1 MIGRR
6 LVNGVESSAISVD
19 DRGLQYGDGLF
30 ETMAATN
37 GRVRN
42 FARHMERLT
51 EGCRR
56 LGMPMPSPDLLE
68 AECARA
74 LAGLGAGSVKIM
86 VTRGPGPRS
95 YRPPPDPAVTRVV
108 VSSAARQRNDP
119 ETGIV
124 VRLCDTPLG
133 LNPRLAGL
141 KHLNRLEQVM
151 ACAEW
156 DDASIAEGL
165 MSSVDGRLVCATAA
179 NVFLVQDG
187 RLLTPDI
194 RDCGVAG
201 VMRGIVLAAVRDLEL
216 PVEVTDLDVA
226 RLGAA
231 DEVFLTNAI
240 TGVRPVGEVAGVRRY
255 GAPGAMTRTLIEWT
269 VRAAA

>member
-30 ETMAATN
+30 ETMLAQD
-37 GRVRN
+37 GRVRH
-42 FARHMERLT
+42 FERHMERLA
-51 EGCRR
+51 EGGRR
-56 LGMPMPSPDLLE
+56 LGLPVPDPGLI
-68 AECARA
+68 ADECERA
-74 LAGLGAGSVKIM
+74 LAGLGAGSVKLM

-95 YRPPPDPAVTRVV
+95 YRPPAEPSVTRII
-108 VSSAARQRNDP
+108 VSSAPKQRNDP
-119 ETGIV
+119 EDGIV

-141 KHLNRLEQVM
+141 KHLNRLEQVL

-156 DDASIAEGL
+156 DDPAIAEGL
-165 MSSVDGRLVCATAA
+165 MSAVDGRIICATAA
-179 NVFLVQDG
+179 NVFLVREG

-201 VMRGIVLAAVRDLEL
+201 VMRGVVLAAAREL
-216 PVEVTDLDVA
+216 AIDATATDLWQDDLA
-226 RLGAA
+226 AA

-240 TGVRPVGEVAGVRRY
+240 TGVRPVGEVLGVRRY
-255 GAPGAMTRTLIEWT
+255 GGPGEVTRVLLERTS
-269 VRAAA
+269 RADA

>member
-6 LVNGVESSAISVD
+6 LVNGVETSAVSVD

-30 ETMAATN
+30 ETMAAVD

-42 FARHMERLT
+42 LERHLDRLA

-56 LGMPMPSPDLLE
+56 LGMPAPDRAQIELE
-68 AECARA
+68 CEKA
-74 LAGLGAGSVKIM
+74 LEGLGAGAVKLM

-95 YRPPPDPAVTRVV
+95 YRPPLEPSITRII
-108 VSSAARQRNDP
+108 VSSAPKPRNDP
-119 ETGIV
+119 DDGIV

-133 LNPRLAGL
+133 LNPVLAGL

-151 ACAEW
+151 ACSEW
-156 DDASIAEGL
+156 NDPAVAEGL
-165 MSSVDGRLVCATAA
+165 MSSVDGRLISATAA
-179 NVFLVQDG
+179 NVFIVQGG
-187 RLLTPDI
+187 RLRTPDI

-201 VMRGIVLAAVRDLEL
+201 VMRGVVLAAAGEL
-216 PVEVTDLDVA
+216 SIPADVA
-226 RLGAA
+226 DLRTEDLAAA

-240 TGVRPVGEVAGVRRY
+240 TGVRPVGEVLGVRRY
-255 GAPGAMTRTLIEWT
+255 PATGPVTRALDERTR
-269 VRAAA
+269 RAGV

>member
-30 ETMAATN
+30 ETMAALN

-42 FARHMERLT
+42 FARHMERLA
-51 EGCRR
+51 EGGRR
-56 LGMPMPSPDLLE
+56 LGLPVPDANLIA
-68 AECARA
+68 AECERA
-74 LAGLGAGSVKIM
+74 LVGLGAGSVKLM

-95 YRPPPDPAVTRVV
+95 YRPPADPAITRIV
-108 VSSAARQRNDP
+108 VSSAPKPRNDP
-119 ETGIV
+119 EDGIV
-124 VRLCDTPLG
+124 VRLCDTPIG

-141 KHLNRLEQVM
+141 KHLNRLEQVL

-156 DDASIAEGL
+156 SDPAIAEGL
-165 MSSVDGRLVCATAA
+165 MCSVDGRIVCATAA
-179 NVFLVQDG
+179 NVFLVREG
-187 RLLTPDI
+187 RLVTPDI

-201 VMRGIVLAAVRDLEL
+201 VMRGVVLAAARELAIDTQVRDVVPE
-216 PVEVTDLDVA
+216 DLA
-226 RLGAA
+226 SA

-240 TGVRPVGEVAGVRRY
+240 TGVRPVGEILGVRRY
-255 GAPGAMTRTLIEWT
+255 PAPGEVTGVLLERTTRAG
-269 VRAAA
+269 V

>member
-6 LVNGVESSAISVD
+6 LVNGVEASAISVD

-42 FARHMERLT
+42 FTRHMERLAV
-51 EGCRR
+51 GCHR
-56 LGMPMPSPDLLE
+56 LGIPMPDPAILDR
-68 AECARA
+68 ECERA
-74 LAGLGAGSVKIM
+74 LTGLGAGSVKIV

-95 YRPPPDPAVTRVV
+95 YRPPAEPAVTRIV
-108 VSSAARQRNDP
+108 VSSGPRPRNDP
-119 ETGIV
+119 DTGIV
-124 VRLCDTPLG
+124 VRLCETPLG

-156 DDASIAEGL
+156 NDPTVAEGL

-179 NVFLVQDG
+179 NFFLVRGG

-201 VMRGIVLAAVRDLEL
+201 VMRAIVLDAAMEL
-216 PVEVTDLDVA
+216 GLPAEVTDLD
-226 RLGAA
+226 AA
-231 DEVFLTNAI
+231 DLEDAEEMFLTNAI
-240 TGVRPVGEVAGVRRY
+240 TGVRPVGEVVGIRRY
-255 GAPGAMTRTLIEWT
+255 DAPGVVTRALLERTA
-269 VRAAA
+269 RAGE